1 MLARTRAAAAHS
13 AGAMERLAVNDHVR
27 AGAVLLQRGT
37 CRMLIH
43 DSFRLPSRPR
53 VPIAAH
59 FTAQSSGIAY
69 LALHPGA

>member
-1 MLARTRAAAAHS
+1 
-13 AGAMERLAVNDHVR
+13 
-27 AGAVLLQRGT
+27 
-37 CRMLIH
+37 MLIH